1 MLLRNDLTFH
11 GCDVAEEF
19 VKICK
24 NKQLNVITANN
35 LSLPYQDNSYDY
47 VLSIAVIHHFASYQ
61 HRKQAI
67 KELIRVTKHSG
78 EIFIEVWAFEQG
90 KEGTKSF
97 ETQDVLVPF
106 RNKHTR
112 EILGNR
118 FYHVFI
124 KNELQEIIQDIN
136 NELTNSSHTENIQ
149 IIEEFYE
156 KGNWG
161 IVIYQKIRVNFYIPL
176 YSLRYISL
184 IFIIWQLTLKFCF
197 NIFSMCFTT

>member
-1 MLLRNDLTFH
+1 MSQTPTTLSQMNSVTFRFSVWSNVAKFINSFPTKAICQLDAVMAKICYYGMITFH
-11 GCDVAEEF
+11 GCDIAEEF

-35 LSLPYQDNSYDY
+35 LSLPYQNNSYDY

-67 KELIRVTKHSG
+67 KELIRVTKPSG
-78 EIFIEVWAFEQG
+78 KIFIEVWAFEQG

-112 EILGNR
+112 EIR
-118 FYHVFI
+118 
-124 KNELQEIIQDIN
+124 K
-136 NELTNSSHTENIQ
+136 
-149 IIEEFYE
+149 
-156 KGNWG
+156 
-161 IVIYQKIRVNFYIPL
+161 
-176 YSLRYISL
+176 
-184 IFIIWQLTLKFCF
+184 
-197 NIFSMCFTT
+197 